1 MDYRLHLQ
9 DPTAGTPTYLFEE
22 VVAAASTATQGRALF
37 AFASRDGVDALLE
50 DPEIVGLLR
59 RGTFELVVGVD
70 AVTTRPALERLLQA
84 SRKYRS
90 FRPLVFWNDTGR
102 LFHPKMCFFAGNRNA
117 TLIVGSGNL
126 TRGGLQS
133 HFEAFVRLAMTR
145 RDGERT
151 IRPWDDWLTAHR
163 SQLREIDEEVLVR
176 ADRNSVRRPGDVEPE
191 EDGRSRPRRAGV
203 GRSSVLVAEVPR
215 SGDRW
220 NQVNF
225 DIDTIREFFR
235 VEPGS
240 TQRVFLDQRLP
251 GGTSGGEEVRP
262 CVDSGRSQNYRIEI
276 AAGKGTPYPSRGRP
290 ILVFLRT
297 APRVFRYQLVLP
309 RAAGHAEL
317 DRILS
322 GAGGSPHRVRRLVLT
337 AQQLEE
343 GWPGNSLLT

>member
-1 MDYRLHLQ
+1 MDYRLQLQ
-9 DPTAGTPTYLFEE
+9 DPTAGAPTYLFEE
-22 VVAAASTATQGRALF
+22 VVAAASKATHGRALF
-37 AFASRDGVDALLE
+37 AFASKDGVHALLQ
-50 DPEIVGLLR
+50 DPEVVGLLR

-70 AVTTRPALERLLQA
+70 AVTTRPALERMLEA
-84 SRKYRS
+84 SREYRS

-102 LFHPKMCFFAGNRNA
+102 LFHPKLCFFAGDREA

-126 TRGGLQS
+126 TSGGLKS

-145 RDGERT
+145 REGERA
-151 IRPWDDWLTAHR
+151 IRPWDEWLTAHR
-163 SQLREIDEEVLVR
+163 TQLRAIDEEVLKR
-176 ADRNSVRRPGDVEPE
+176 ADRNSVRRPLDVEPE
-191 EDGRSRPRRAGV
+191 DDRDRLRRSGV

-240 TQRVFLDQRLP
+240 AQRVFLEQRLP
-251 GGTSGGEEVRP
+251 DGTTGGEEVRP

-276 AAGKGTPYPSRGRP
+276 AAGKGTSYPSRGRP
-290 ILVFLRT
+290 VLVFLRT

-309 RAAGHAEL
+309 RADGHAEL

-322 GAGGSPHRVRRLVLT
+322 GAGRSPHRVRRLILT
-337 AQQLEE
+337 TQQLEQ
-343 GWPGNSLLT
+343 GWPRNAVLR